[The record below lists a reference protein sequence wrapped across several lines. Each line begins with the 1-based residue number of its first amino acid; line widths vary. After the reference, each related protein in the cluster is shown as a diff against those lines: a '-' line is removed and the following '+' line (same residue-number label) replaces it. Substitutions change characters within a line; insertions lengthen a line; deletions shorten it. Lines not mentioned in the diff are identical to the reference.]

1 MTLQKK
7 ATLVSSSVAFCL
19 AVIKFIVGII
29 SGSVAVLAS
38 AIDSLLDLVIS
49 LFNYFAI
56 KNSEKPADT
65 NFNYGRGKIEGLAGV
80 IEGTIIVMSGLFIFY
95 QSIQNIIQAK
105 ELEAMGISVAVMI
118 FSFVATL
125 ILVLFLNMVAK
136 KTNNLV
142 IKADALHYKTDLY
155 SNGVILFSLV
165 FIYFTEFYLIDSILG
180 IIIAGYIIYSASGL
194 IKTGVLNLMDVAL
207 DDKIVADIEKIIAS
221 DKRLNGYH
229 DLRTRE
235 SGSRYFVDVHLVF
248 NEKILLLTAHDISD
262 EINAKIREIEP
273 KKEWVINMHLDPK
286 DDSDEKYIS

>member
-7 ATLVSSSVAFCL
+7 ATIVSSIVAFFL
-19 AVIKFIVGII
+19 ALTKLIVGFI

-56 KNSEKPADT
+56 KNSEKPADDT
-65 NFNYGRGKIEGLAGV
+65 FNYGRGKIEGIAGV
-80 IEGTIIVMSGLFIFY
+80 IEGTIIVMSGLFILY
-95 QSIQNIIQAK
+95 QSIDNIISQK
-105 ELEAMGISVAVMI
+105 VLGAMGISLGVMV

-125 ILVLFLNMVAK
+125 GLVTFLNIVAK

-165 FIYFTEFYLIDSILG
+165 FIYFTDFYLIDSILG
-180 IIIAGYIIYSASGL
+180 IVIAIYIIYSASSL
-194 IKTGVLNLMDVAL
+194 IKTGVLNLMDIAL
-207 DDKIVADIEKIIAS
+207 DEQIVAKIEEVIAS
-221 DKRLNGYH
+221 DARVNDYH

-248 NEKILLLTAHDISD
+248 DETMLLLTAHDISD
-262 EINAKIREIEP
+262 SINAKIRQIEP
-273 KKEWVINMHLDPK
+273 QKEWVINMHLDPK
-286 DDSDEKYIS
+286 DDSDEKYLS